1 MARGNRIFA
10 GPRLRQLR
18 LDHRMDQATMAQALG
33 ISVSYLS
40 QLENDDRPLTAK
52 VKAAVASAFP
62 TDWASFDS
70 REEEQ
75 LLGAFTYALAHPEL
89 PGTLMEPERIEKLHL
104 QFPEFAAR
112 YVDLYN
118 AHMRAN
124 ERINMIEEAI
134 ANDTADGFGVH
145 DVTPALCTGVQ
156 SAGFRKHFCCDGW
169 KMAEPQAACAPH
181 ALQHAAAV
189 AAVRLPAELVPAG
202 ATARHPPVPRVP
214 PALARG
220 VRELA
225 RRLRRAQQLGRHR
238 LAPRARDQHQPV
250 RPHLPGPLARL
261 LGPGAPRR
269 RAGRGQHLQPQR
281 QGQARQHRADVPG
294 DRVRLPPG
302 QVRYLP
308 ARVPI
313 RAGRGRK
320 HDQNRLH
327 ARALRFGA
335 GPGAWHLILEL

>member
-89 PGTLMEPERIEKLHL
+89 PGPAMEPERIEKLHL

-112 YVDLYN
+112 YIDLYN

-134 ANDTADGFGVH
+134 ANDH
-145 DVTPALCTGVQ
+145 EVQ
-156 SAGFRKHFCCDGW
+156 ARLPWEAARDWFHEAGNYV
-169 KMAEPQAACAPH
+169 H
-181 ALQHAAAV
+181 AL
-189 AAVRLPAELVPAG
+189 
-202 ATARHPPVPRVP
+202 
-214 PALARG
+214 
-220 VRELA
+220 
-225 RRLRRAQQLGRHR
+225 
-238 LAPRARDQHQPV
+238 D
-250 RPHLPGPLARL
+250 
-261 LGPGAPRR
+261 
-269 RAGRGQHLQPQR
+269 
-281 QGQARQHRADVPG
+281 
-294 DRVRLPPG
+294 
-302 QVRYLP
+302 
-308 ARVPI
+308 
-313 RAGRGRK
+313 
-320 HDQNRLH
+320 
-327 ARALRFGA
+327 
-335 GPGAWHLILEL
+335 

>member
-70 REEEQ
+70 RQEEQ

-89 PGTLMEPERIEKLHL
+89 PGTPMEPERIEKLHL

-124 ERINMIEEAI
+124 ERINMI
-134 ANDTADGFGVH
+134 
-145 DVTPALCTGVQ
+145 
-156 SAGFRKHFCCDGW
+156 
-169 KMAEPQAACAPH
+169 
-181 ALQHAAAV
+181 AV
-189 AAVRLPAELVPAG
+189 SYTHLTLPTKRIV
-202 ATARHPPVPRVP
+202 
-214 PALARG
+214 
-220 VRELA
+220 
-225 RRLRRAQQLGRHR
+225 
-238 LAPRARDQHQPV
+238 
-250 RPHLPGPLARL
+250 
-261 LGPGAPRR
+261 
-269 RAGRGQHLQPQR
+269 
-281 QGQARQHRADVPG
+281 
-294 DRVRLPPG
+294 
-302 QVRYLP
+302 
-308 ARVPI
+308 
-313 RAGRGRK
+313 
-320 HDQNRLH
+320 
-327 ARALRFGA
+327 
-335 GPGAWHLILEL
+335 